1 MSETLSE
8 GKTPEAW
15 SKSLSGH
22 GVHVSARLIRRMAR
36 EAGQFHQ
43 IGRLMLL
50 TPEHL
55 EALLKRSGRLQS
67 D

>member
-1 MSETLSE
+1 MSEILSE

-15 SKSLSGH
+15 SETLSGH

-36 EAGQFHQ
+36 QSGEFHQ

-55 EALLKRSGRLQS
+55 EALLKNSGEAS
-67 D
+67 K